1 MFPREGTNC
10 PAARRGSV
18 LAGKPGK
25 LRKWSHSSP
34 GRKEESLTGIWPR
47 ICKQLCVARERT
59 SFASR
64 HSRMFEWGVLVTA
77 LVWLAVQAHQ
87 DHSSGAAVYVV
98 YLILS
103 ALGALVRFGLPTV
116 SGSISISFIF
126 VLASLPQL
134 PLTETLAIGITGA
147 AIHALQS
154 SRPRTDWLGVLFQI
168 AVWVL
173 GIEGAHAAYRQV
185 LESVPGIGVAAA
197 LPFAAIVLFLVTAF
211 PLAAATALRE
221 RELLRRI
228 WKNRFL
234 WSLPYYMAGAAI
246 AGLLTTLPQIS
257 WWYSALIIGPVAL
270 LVYYAYR
277 LQLESLA
284 REREHAEELAAMQL
298 SMVEALALAVE
309 SKDISPLGDLHR
321 MAHFAAG
328 LGRAMGLSDEQIKA
342 LRVAAVLHDIGQV
355 AVPDHIIMK
364 PGRLTPDEFER
375 LKVHPEIGAQIIHQA
390 GFPRLI
396 CDIVRAHHERWDGS
410 GYPLGLKGDEIPIE
424 ARALAA
430 VDMLLALNTE
440 RRYRRALSLEEA
452 MERVRQEA
460 GAALDPMVVARLET
474 VYRKLDQ
481 EAPARGGA
489 AAANDSMSPK
499 AGIGAAPAAPAFLQ
513 AIAEARKEE
522 QLVLEFSQI
531 LGSSLDLEETLN
543 ALARRLH
550 QQVPFGTMV
559 LFLKQGEHLTASF
572 VEGQHYTLFHGLTLR
587 LHSGI
592 TGQVAAT
599 LRPALNASPAADPI
613 TPRNP
618 VAAASLKSA
627 LIIPLDGPGGL
638 VGTLNLYSGQMEAFT
653 HAHLSLLLA
662 IASKLA
668 VSVENSAKFRQA
680 ETRASVDFLTGL
692 PNAGALFLHLQN
704 ELARCARTDTA
715 LGLLVCDLD
724 GFKGVNDQFGHL
736 TGNRLLQL
744 VAQGL
749 KENCREYDF
758 VARMGG
764 DEFVMVLPGVTEE
777 AVATR
782 LQRLRTY
789 VECCGIELCG
799 EKVVSLSGGA
809 AFYPQDGHTAEELL
823 ARADSKMYGEKKDR
837 KQAARAPSPPPAR
850 KATA

>member
-1 MFPREGTNC
+1 MTG
-10 PAARRGSV
+10 V
-18 LAGKPGK
+18 
-25 LRKWSHSSP
+25 WS
-34 GRKEESLTGIWPR
+34 K
-47 ICKQLCVARERT
+47 ICRQLLVARQQT
-59 SFASR
+59 SFASN
-64 HSRMFEWGVLVTA
+64 HSRAFEWCVVATA
-77 LVWLAVQAHQ
+77 LVWLGVQAHR
-87 DHSSGAAVYVV
+87 DSTSGTFLYVA

-147 AIHALQS
+147 VIHALQN
-154 SRPRTDWLGVLFQI
+154 SRPRTDWLGVLFQVS
-168 AVWVL
+168 VWVL
-173 GIEGAHAAYRQV
+173 GIEAAHAAYRQI
-185 LESVPGIGVAAA
+185 LESVPGIGAAAA

-211 PLAAATALRE
+211 PLAAASALRE

-257 WWYSALIIGPVAL
+257 WWYSALIIGPVGL

-284 REREHAEELAAMQL
+284 RERQHAEELAAMQL

-309 SKDISPLGDLHR
+309 SKDITPLGDLHR

-328 LGRAMGLSDEQIKA
+328 LGRAVGLSDEQIKA

-410 GYPLGLKGDEIPIE
+410 GYPLGLKGAEIPIE
-424 ARALAA
+424 ARVLAA

-440 RRYRRALSLEEA
+440 RRYRRALSLDEA

-474 VYRKLDQ
+474 VYRKLDL
-481 EAPARGGA
+481 EAPGRS
-489 AAANDSMSPK
+489 AAANGSASPMSAVRP
-499 AGIGAAPAAPAFLQ
+499 APAFLH

-550 QQVPFGTMV
+550 QQVPFETMV
-559 LFLKQGEHLTASF
+559 LFLKQGDHLTAAF

-599 LRPALNASPAADPI
+599 LRPALNACPASDPI

-638 VGTLNLYSGQMEAFT
+638 VGTLNLYSCQMEAFT

-662 IASKLA
+662 VASKLA
-668 VSVENSAKFRQA
+668 VSVENSARFQQA

-724 GFKGVNDQFGHL
+724 GFKGVNDRFGHL

-782 LQRLRTY
+782 LQRLRNY

-809 AFYPQDGHTAEELL
+809 AFYPPDGHTAEELL
-823 ARADSKMYGEKKDR
+823 ARADIRMYGEKKDR
-837 KQAARAPSPPPAR
+837 KLAARAAPPPPAR
-850 KATA
+850 EATA